1 MSEPTLKSLDNKI
14 SKIQKTLV
22 TLKEVIA
29 TSGEWVESEVG
40 KELRKEIKKASCQK
54 NMYCD
59 GDLDT
64 YGGGRKKRTRKRRKS
79 RRKSRRRKRRRKKRT
94 KRRR

>member
-14 SKIQKTLV
+14 SKIQSSLDDIQNNGNIK
-22 TLKEVIA
+22 A
-29 TSGEWVESEVG
+29 TPNG
-40 KELRKEIKKASCQK
+40 KKLPQLIKIIREIEENLSNKICYK
-54 NMYCD
+54 NAVC
-59 GDLDT
+59 
-64 YGGGRKKRTRKRRKS
+64 GGGRKKRTRKRRKS